1 MLRLQQFRSRERG
14 LPDVLDFALTPEDG
28 IVQTKSGG
36 LMASWYFRGRDTQSA
51 THAELAS
58 ISARLNA
65 ALCLL
70 GEGWMLHCDAIRKQA
85 NIYAE
90 TGAFP
95 DKTSMVIDQERRQQF
110 LAEGEH
116 FETFYALTL
125 TYFPPLAAKR
135 KVASIMYE
143 GIEKADKD
151 ITSERILAQ
160 FRKLCE
166 DFESIFTG
174 LFPARRMRGVC
185 GVDSF
190 GRDYIVDEQ
199 LQYYEYCVSGI
210 DRPVRLPSIPMYLD
224 AVIGSHEFFGG
235 NEPRVGDKHIG
246 IVSID
251 GFAQESYPGIMSSL
265 DDLAIEYSWSTRFI
279 FHEPYK
285 ARLLLNKIR
294 KKWMQKQRGLKDK
307 VFNTAK
313 GALDL
318 DAVNMTQDVE
328 EAIGEAESS
337 LVKFGNYTSVIVLM
351 NTDKAQLIEDARKV
365 RKAIMNSGF
374 GARIEEPN
382 AVEGYLGSIPGNH
395 YANVRRP
402 LLHTL
407 NLSDLLPM
415 TSIWAGEEH
424 NPCRYFPANSPALS
438 YAATTGSTPFR
449 VNLHVGD
456 VGHSL
461 LLGKTR
467 GGKSTA
473 LAFMIAQWLRYPK
486 SQIFA
491 FDKGYSM
498 YVLTKACGGQHY
510 DLGGERSK
518 LSFCP
523 LYDIDTEVDR
533 ALAGEWVR
541 GCMEMQGIQI
551 NATRTNLMR
560 EAIVTLAGNGDE
572 HSRADR
578 SLTKFQSLIQD
589 KEMRE
594 ALTPYTLKGAMGH
607 LLDGKENSIQ
617 FTRFVTFELDSLMK
631 MGERNYAPLLLYIF
645 NQIERCLK
653 GQPTFVPVDEAW
665 LAFKIG
671 IFKEKLDEWV
681 RTWGKKNAS
690 LLLATQN
697 MDDALKSELA
707 PVLLQNFPCKI
718 FLPNPEAE
726 KDTFTPIYRSFG
738 MNDREISIIANAT
751 ERRHYYYT
759 SPLGRRLFTFGFGGV
774 ALSFIGAGGIE
785 DIEKCDQFIAQH
797 GSNWPAEWL
806 RSRGLAEWADYWC
819 KIKV

>member
-265 DDLAIEYSWSTRFI
+265 DDLAIEYRWSTRFI

-294 KKWMQKQRGLKDK
+294 KKWMQKQRGLKD
-307 VFNTAK
+307 
-313 GALDL
+313 
-318 DAVNMTQDVE
+318 
-328 EAIGEAESS
+328 
-337 LVKFGNYTSVIVLM
+337 
-351 NTDKAQLIEDARKV
+351 
-365 RKAIMNSGF
+365 
-374 GARIEEPN
+374 P
-382 AVEGYLGSIPGNH
+382 
-395 YANVRRP
+395 
-402 LLHTL
+402 
-407 NLSDLLPM
+407 
-415 TSIWAGEEH
+415 
-424 NPCRYFPANSPALS
+424 
-438 YAATTGSTPFR
+438 
-449 VNLHVGD
+449 
-456 VGHSL
+456 
-461 LLGKTR
+461 
-467 GGKSTA
+467 
-473 LAFMIAQWLRYPK
+473 
-486 SQIFA
+486 
-491 FDKGYSM
+491 
-498 YVLTKACGGQHY
+498 
-510 DLGGERSK
+510 
-518 LSFCP
+518 
-523 LYDIDTEVDR
+523 
-533 ALAGEWVR
+533 
-541 GCMEMQGIQI
+541 
-551 NATRTNLMR
+551 
-560 EAIVTLAGNGDE
+560 
-572 HSRADR
+572 
-578 SLTKFQSLIQD
+578 
-589 KEMRE
+589 
-594 ALTPYTLKGAMGH
+594 
-607 LLDGKENSIQ
+607 
-617 FTRFVTFELDSLMK
+617 
-631 MGERNYAPLLLYIF
+631 
-645 NQIERCLK
+645 
-653 GQPTFVPVDEAW
+653 
-665 LAFKIG
+665 
-671 IFKEKLDEWV
+671 
-681 RTWGKKNAS
+681 
-690 LLLATQN
+690 
-697 MDDALKSELA
+697 
-707 PVLLQNFPCKI
+707 
-718 FLPNPEAE
+718 
-726 KDTFTPIYRSFG
+726 
-738 MNDREISIIANAT
+738 
-751 ERRHYYYT
+751 
-759 SPLGRRLFTFGFGGV
+759 
-774 ALSFIGAGGIE
+774 
-785 DIEKCDQFIAQH
+785 
-797 GSNWPAEWL
+797 
-806 RSRGLAEWADYWC
+806 
-819 KIKV
+819 